1 VFKYRLF
8 EAASGEMGALA
19 GETLVGVKRSEVSA
33 EQWDEFAKTC
43 DASFRCSFAGVRL
56 WQFEHDA
63 LSRIER
69 LDIYLALS
77 PTPIKIG
84 QCAVGVGR
92 RATVFTDTIQILPAF
107 DSYFQRAMQ
116 AVLSH
121 LGPGQY
127 RYGSEWTIAPCRVRD
142 VTSISGVSD
151 VAARQVDVYA
161 IDFSRWSDFDTY
173 FQAVSTNAK
182 RNINKARKAYD
193 TLSVEERTSLGVFLN
208 ILPLQR
214 LRHRLF
220 VKKGVKSSI
229 VTLFLR
235 SAFRTLATSRYS
247 SSASLAHGHQT
258 LARFL
263 QITFGRNSFYMEA
276 AAESDHPY
284 ASSYLLREMVKRAFE
299 QSDGRGRFVMGPD
312 DHGQSGIPS
321 WDGLVR
327 SRLQWNAEAHP
338 TSVFEFQY
346 AP

>member
-1 VFKYRLF
+1 MFKYRLF
-8 EAASGEMGALA
+8 EAASDDISGLT
-19 GETLVGVKRSEVSA
+19 GETLVRVKRSEVSA
-33 EQWDEFAKTC
+33 EQWDDFAKLC
-43 DASFRCSFAGVRL
+43 DASFRCSFAGARL
-56 WQFEHDA
+56 WQFEHDP
-63 LSRIER
+63 LCRIER
-69 LDIYLALS
+69 LDIYLALN

-84 QCAVGVGR
+84 QCAVGIGR
-92 RATVFTDTIQILPAF
+92 RSTVFTDTIQILPAF
-107 DSYFQRAMQ
+107 DSYFQQSMQ
-116 AVLSH
+116 AVLLH

-127 RYGSEWTIAPCRVRD
+127 KYGSEWTIAPCRVRE
-142 VTSISGVSD
+142 VTSIEGVTGVS
-151 VAARQVDVYA
+151 AREVDVFA
-161 IDFSRWSDFDTY
+161 IDFTRWSDFESY

-182 RNINKARKAYD
+182 RNINKARKTYESL
-193 TLSVEERTSLGVFLN
+193 TVEEKTKVGVFLN

-247 SSASLAHGHQT
+247 SSARLADGSAT

-284 ASSYLLREMVKRAFE
+284 ASAYLLREMVKRAYE
-299 QSDGRGRFVMGPD
+299 QSGGLGRFVMGPD
-312 DHGQSGIPS
+312 DHGQSGTPS

-327 SRLQWNAEAHP
+327 SRLQWNASAHP
-338 TSVFEFQY
+338 TSVFEFTY
-346 AP
+346 AQ